1 MCRTVVVMKR
11 RLLALAAVVAVGCV
25 GLASCGDGEGEGDSD
40 RADSDSSTSKVADS
54 DAAWND
60 ADIKFVQ
67 GMIPHHEQA
76 VEMSDMMIGRNVSE
90 ATAALAEQIR
100 AAQTT
105 EVALMQGFLA
115 EWGVELDPHAG
126 HSGDHSM
133 GEGMM
138 SGEQLDELESADD
151 VDFERMWLTMMLEH
165 HKGAIVMARAV
176 VADGAEPGVRALAE
190 AIITAQEAEFAQIEA
205 LLASLA
211 G

>member
-11 RLLALAAVVAVGCV
+11 TLLVLTTVVAMGCV
-25 GLASCGDGEGEGDSD
+25 GLAACGDGD
-40 RADSDSSTSKVADS
+40 RADSDSSTSDNANS
-54 DAAWND
+54 DAVWND
-60 ADIKFVQ
+60 ADVKFVQ

-76 VEMSDMMIGRNVSE
+76 VEMSDMMTGRTVSNT
-90 ATAALAEQIR
+90 TAALAEQIR
-100 AAQTT
+100 AAQTA

-138 SGEQLDELESADD
+138 SDEQLDELMSTDG

-165 HKGAIVMARAV
+165 HQGAVAMANTVLSGGSDPR
-176 VADGAEPGVRALAE
+176 VRTLAE
-190 AIITAQEAEFAQIEA
+190 GIVAAQQAEIAQIEA
-205 LLASLA
+205 LLASL
-211 G
+211 GG

>member
-1 MCRTVVVMKR
+1 MPSMCRTVVVMKR
-11 RLLALAAVVAVGCV
+11 RLLVLTTVVAMGCV
-25 GLASCGDGEGEGDSD
+25 GLAACGDGD
-40 RADSDSSTSKVADS
+40 RADSDSSTSDNANS
-54 DAAWND
+54 DATWND
-60 ADIKFVQ
+60 ADVAFVQ

-76 VEMSDMMIGRNVSE
+76 VEMSNMMTGRTVSNS
-90 ATAALAEQIR
+90 TAALAEQIR

-138 SGEQLDELESADD
+138 SDEQLDELESAGG

-165 HKGAIVMARAV
+165 HQGAVAMANTVLSGGSDPR
-176 VADGAEPGVRALAE
+176 VRTLAE
-190 AIITAQEAEFAQIEA
+190 GIVAAQQAEIAQIEA
-205 LLASLA
+205 LLASL
-211 G
+211 GG

>member
-1 MCRTVVVMKR
+1 MPSMCKTVVVMKR
-11 RLLALAAVVAVGCV
+11 RLLVLTTVVAVGCV
-25 GLASCGDGEGEGDSD
+25 GLTACGDGD
-40 RADSDSSTSKVADS
+40 RADSDSSTSDS
-54 DAAWND
+54 EAPDAAWND

-165 HKGAIVMARAV
+165 HKGAIVMASAA
-176 VADGAEPGVRALAE
+176 VADGAEPRVRALAE
-190 AIITAQEAEFAQIEA
+190 AIITAQEAEIAQIEA
-205 LLASLA
+205 LLAGLA

>member
-1 MCRTVVVMKR
+1 MPSMCRTVVVMKR
-11 RLLALAAVVAVGCV
+11 RLLVLTTLVAMGCVSLAACSG
-25 GLASCGDGEGEGDSD
+25 GES
-40 RADSDSSTSKVADS
+40 ADSDSSTADS
-54 DAAWND
+54 AAPDATWND
-60 ADIKFVQ
+60 ADVAFVQ

-76 VEMSDMMIGRNVSE
+76 VEMSDMMTGRTVSNS
-90 ATAALAEQIR
+90 TAALAEQIR

-138 SGEQLDELESADD
+138 SDEQLDELESAGG

-165 HKGAIVMARAV
+165 HQGAVAMANTVLSGGSDPR
-176 VADGAEPGVRALAE
+176 VRTLAE
-190 AIITAQEAEFAQIEA
+190 GIVAAQQAEIAQIEA
-205 LLASLA
+205 LLASL
-211 G
+211 GG

>member
-1 MCRTVVVMKR
+1 MPSMCRTVVVMKR
-11 RLLALAAVVAVGCV
+11 RLLVLTTLVAVGCV
-25 GLASCGDGEGEGDSD
+25 SLAACSGGES
-40 RADSDSSTSKVADS
+40 ADSDSSPSDS
-54 DAAWND
+54 AAPDATWND
-60 ADIKFVQ
+60 ADVAFVQ

-76 VEMSDMMIGRNVSE
+76 VEMSEMMTGRTVSNT
-90 ATAALAEQIR
+90 TAALAEQIR

-138 SGEQLDELESADD
+138 SDEQLDELESAGG

-165 HKGAIVMARAV
+165 HQGAVAMANTVLSGGSDPR
-176 VADGAEPGVRALAE
+176 VRTLAE
-190 AIITAQEAEFAQIEA
+190 GIVAAQQAEIAQIEA
-205 LLASLA
+205 LLASL
-211 G
+211 GG

>member
-11 RLLALAAVVAVGCV
+11 TLLVLTTVVAMGCISLAACSG
-25 GLASCGDGEGEGDSD
+25 GES
-40 RADSDSSTSKVADS
+40 ADSDSSPSDS
-54 DAAWND
+54 AAPDATWND
-60 ADIKFVQ
+60 ADVAFVQ

-76 VEMSDMMIGRNVSE
+76 VEMSEMMTGRTVSNT
-90 ATAALAEQIR
+90 TAALAEQIR
-100 AAQTT
+100 AAQTA

-138 SGEQLDELESADD
+138 SDEQLDELESAGG

-165 HKGAIVMARAV
+165 HKGAIAMASAV
-176 VADGAEPGVRALAE
+176 LANGAEPRVRALAE
-190 AIITAQEAEFAQIEA
+190 AIITAQEAEIAQIEA
-205 LLASLA
+205 LLAGLA

>member
-1 MCRTVVVMKR
+1 MPSMCRTVVVMKR
-11 RLLALAAVVAVGCV
+11 RLLVLTTLVAVGCIS
-25 GLASCGDGEGEGDSD
+25 LAACSGGES
-40 RADSDSSTSKVADS
+40 AVSDSSPSDS
-54 DAAWND
+54 AAPDATWDD
-60 ADIKFVQ
+60 ADVAFVQ

-76 VEMSDMMIGRNVSE
+76 VEMSEMMTGRTVSNT
-90 ATAALAEQIR
+90 TAALAEQIR

-138 SGEQLDELESADD
+138 SDEQLDELESAGG

-165 HKGAIVMARAV
+165 HQGAVAMANTVLSGGSDPR
-176 VADGAEPGVRALAE
+176 VRTLAE
-190 AIITAQEAEFAQIEA
+190 GIVAAQQAEIAQIEA
-205 LLASLA
+205 LLASL
-211 G
+211 GG